1 MLTTPEKT
9 FAIARTAGSA
19 AGSAWAKLDVDLA
32 NAKTHVPTPNQIFA
46 VAICAV
52 QVTEL
57 PQHCQLGS
65 GSVATSLCDVA
76 RTCYSHVAT
85 SLAAVLNGCRL
96 NVPCPVQSPLELVC
110 T

>member
-1 MLTTPEKT
+1 MLTTAGKT

-32 NAKTHVPTPNQIFA
+32 NTKTHVPTPNQIFA
-46 VAICAV
+46 VPICAV

-65 GSVATSLCDVA
+65 GSVATSLCDVDIT
-76 RTCYSHVAT
+76 RQRKVAAA
-85 SLAAVLNGCRL
+85 LADVLYGFNFI
-96 NVPCPVQSPLELVC
+96 VP
-110 T
+110 